1 MRASQGFRVLLRLQH
16 HTALL
21 IPGWVV
27 NLWPCMYCVC
37 VGERVCGCT
46 SVKTLWWNALHHY
59 LNCAPSYCSLLRLLL
74 ETLVGHG
81 RIHVP
86 RCICGQLSRPLGC
99 QNKREK
105 NWGKNLLGGFCG
117 VQQQLTYICRSA
129 PQTFLA
135 QRSLGV
141 MRLAFFRVD
150 RKVKQ

>member
-59 LNCAPSYCSLLRLLL
+59 LNCAPSCCSLLRLLL

-86 RCICGQLSRPLGC
+86 RCIYVVSYQDLLDART
-99 QNKREK
+99 REK
-105 NWGKNLLGGFCG
+105 KIGGKSCWGVSVVYSSNS
-117 VQQQLTYICRSA
+117 LTSA
-129 PQTFLA
+129 VVPPKHSWHKEA
-135 QRSLGV
+135 WAS
-141 MRLAFFRVD
+141 
-150 RKVKQ
+150 